1 MSPSPSRAG
10 WRLAVI
16 AKAWDSP
23 RDGEVERLPARTQP
37 VGGWRAYLDRFHA
50 ARPGRVEQALSRC
63 VADGFTPY
71 AWVNRP
77 VAGKARRVLDLA
89 CGSGGAAARL
99 HADEVEAGRV
109 RSIVVGLDRS
119 AAELEVARERHEL
132 PVVRAEAADL
142 PFRGACFD
150 AVVCSMGLMV
160 VQPLEAV
167 LGECARVLRSGG
179 LLSATVASSRPLR
192 PADLLTLG
200 PLTARLRSTPRFP
213 GGGEIAGLR
222 TALSHAGFQ
231 VLEDARERFEFKV
244 RGTADARLLLES
256 IYLPDVPQDR
266 IEQAI
271 GWLTERAQATR
282 DGIVVATP
290 IRRILAMRH

>member
-1 MSPSPSRAG
+1 MSPSPTRAA

-23 RDGEVERLPARTQP
+23 REGDVERLPARTQP
-37 VGGWRAYLDRFHA
+37 VGGWRAYLERFHA
-50 ARPGRVEQALSRC
+50 SRPGRVEQALSRC

-77 VAGKARRVLDLA
+77 VAGRARRVLDLA

-99 HADEVEAGRV
+99 HADETAGGRI

-119 AAELEVARERHEL
+119 EAELELARDNHEL
-132 PVVRAEAADL
+132 PVVRAEAKDL
-142 PFRGACFD
+142 PFRSGCFD

-160 VQPLEAV
+160 VQPLSAV
-167 LGECARVLRSGG
+167 LGECARVLRPGG
-179 LLSATVASSRPLR
+179 LLSATVASPRPLR

-213 GGGEIAGLR
+213 GGGELVGLR
-222 TALSHAGFQ
+222 QALAEAGFQ
-231 VLEDARERFEFKV
+231 VLEDARERFEFQI

-256 IYLPDVPQDR
+256 IYLPDVPPDR

-271 GWLTERAQATR
+271 GWLTERAQTSR

-290 IRRILAMRH
+290 IRRVLAMRH